1 MHVAHVI
8 TRLIVGGAQ
17 ENTLWNVI
25 DQMRLFGDRVSLITG
40 PGVGPEGSLEPLA
53 RLAGVELHLL
63 PELRRNLH
71 PMRDLQSAIAI
82 RRCLRRL
89 SPDLVHTHTSKAG
102 ILGRWAASLLGLPT
116 VHTVHGAS
124 FHVGQGRLAFGVYRA
139 LERWAGPRTDQ
150 FITVCDAMI
159 DQYVAAGVAPREK
172 FVTIRSGFDVAPYLN
187 PSRSREEVRRELG
200 LAPDDLVVAKV
211 ARLFPLKGHEYWQEA
226 LPRLVERAPRLK
238 ILLVGDGILRPQI
251 EENLARLGLTD
262 RVIMTGLVAPER
274 IPELLLAADVVMHT
288 SVWEGLARVLP
299 QAMVAGK
306 PVVSFAIDGAH
317 EVVLPEQTGLLV
329 PVGDVPGLVDA
340 VTRLAADPELR
351 ERMGRAGRELCATEF
366 AHETMTRRIR
376 TVYERV
382 LAARPARTH
391 G

>member
-8 TRLIVGGAQ
+8 TRLILGGAQ

-25 DQMRLFGDRVSLITG
+25 DQMRLFGDRVSLVTG
-40 PGVGPEGSLEPLA
+40 PGIGPEGSLEPLA
-53 RLAGVELHLL
+53 RQAGVELHVL
-63 PELRRNLH
+63 PDLRRNLH
-71 PMRDLQSAIAI
+71 PIRDFHSSIAI
-82 RRCLRRL
+82 RRCLKRL

-102 ILGRWAASLLGLPT
+102 ILGRWAASQLGIPA

-124 FHVGQGRLAFGVYRA
+124 FHVGQSRLAFGVYRA
-139 LERWAGPRTDQ
+139 LERWAGPRTAH

-172 FVTIRSGFDVAPYLN
+172 FTTIRSGFDVVPYLAPN
-187 PSRSREEVRRELG
+187 RSREKVRHELG
-200 LAPDDLVVAKV
+200 LSAEDIVVAKV

-226 LPRLVERAPRLK
+226 LPKLVERSPHLK
-238 ILLVGDGILRPQI
+238 ILLIGDGILRPQI
-251 EENLARLGLTD
+251 EENLARMGLAD
-262 RVIMTGLVAPER
+262 RVVMTGLVPPDR
-274 IPELLLAADVVMHT
+274 IPELLHAADVVMHT

-317 EVVLPEQTGLLV
+317 EVVLPERTGLLV
-329 PVGDVPGLVDA
+329 PVGDAPGLVDA
-340 VTRLAADPELR
+340 VSRLAADADLR
-351 ERMGRAGRELCATEF
+351 ERMGLAGRELCATEF

-376 TVYERV
+376 EVYEQV
-382 LAARPARTH
+382 LAARPVPAKR
-391 G
+391 

>member
-102 ILGRWAASLLGLPT
+102 ILGRWAASLLGLPA
-116 VHTVHGAS
+116 VHTIHGAS

-139 LERWAGPRTDQ
+139 LERWAGPRTAQ
-150 FITVCDAMI
+150 FITVSDAMI

-172 FVTIRSGFDVAPYLN
+172 FITIRSGFDVAPYLC
-187 PSRSREEVRRELG
+187 PSRSREEARRELG

-226 LPRLVERAPRLK
+226 LPRLVERSPRLK

-251 EENLARLGLTD
+251 EENLARLGLAD
-262 RVIMTGLVAPER
+262 RVIMTGLVAPDR
-274 IPELLLAADVVMHT
+274 IPELLHAADVVMHT